1 MSIFNRN
8 VIRYYENIT
17 TPRVMPGAQE
27 DVAMVT
33 NIFTR
38 EAFTNH
44 YDYMQVYY
52 HGGGIYTFMA
62 LVVDNASGLRIAQGP
77 ILEAVLAYQPH
88 TRKTK
93 TIELA
98 VNPFTGEQ
106 IALNLRIKTLA
117 TCVINNDKDIVAQL
131 GESWAIATIDGK
143 QVQLFDARHNEDVTE
158 SGMWVS
164 PTAQYVEF
172 RHEAGTDFAATVAAN
187 IEATRRSAQ
196 TANTEWNPRM
206 PHIIASKMV
215 AYHLPNLQRQL
226 FNERI
231 APCMEQPFPKK

>member
-17 TPRVMPGAQE
+17 TPRVVPGAH
-27 DVAMVT
+27 DDIAMVV
-33 NIFTR
+33 NMFTR
-38 EAFTNH
+38 EAFTQH

-52 HGGGIYTFMA
+52 HGGGVYTFMA
-62 LVVDNASGLRIAQGP
+62 LVVDNASGLRIAHGP
-77 ILEAVLAYQPH
+77 ILDAVLAYQPH

-93 TIELA
+93 TIDLA

-106 IALNLRIKTLA
+106 IALNLHIKTMA
-117 TCVINNDKDIVAQL
+117 TCVINNDGDIVKQL
-131 GESWAIATIDGK
+131 GEPWTVATIDGK

-158 SGMWVS
+158 AGMWIS
-164 PTAQYVEF
+164 PTAQFVEF
-172 RHEAGTDFAATVAAN
+172 RHDVNEDFTATVASN
-187 IEATRRSAQ
+187 LEATRRSQ
-196 TANTEWNPRM
+196 SSSGEWNPRM

-215 AYHLPNLQRQL
+215 SYHLPNLQRQL

-231 APCMEQPFPKK
+231 APCMEQPFPKR